1 MMNTNWISL
10 ARILDFCH
18 QRDNNLEQEIEGQAM
33 WQTSSMFDQLIPRI
47 VWCSSMH
54 RHALHW
60 HQESFSQTEGGQRVL
75 SVPGE
80 KAVEKSA
87 FLGKE
92 RFLSGWTTAFAFSKC
107 CLNSHQYVLTL
118 IILCLY
124 LSRQVFRSRWTSD
137 SQVCKPVVLSW
148 PEQFSSL
155 CPSRCL
161 LVLGLSS
168 TAGTSTGTL

>member
-10 ARILDFCH
+10 ARILDFYH
-18 QRDNNLEQEIEGQAM
+18 QRNNNLEQEIEGQTM
-33 WQTSSMFDQLIPRI
+33 WQTSNMFDQSIPRI

-54 RHALHW
+54 HHALHW
-60 HQESFSQTEGGQRVL
+60 HQEGFSQTEGGQGVL

-92 RFLSGWTTAFAFSKC
+92 RFLSGWTTALAFSKC
-107 CLNSHQYVLTL
+107 CLNSHQYVIT
-118 IILCLY
+118 IITLCLY
-124 LSRQVFRSRWTSD
+124 LSRQVFQSQWTSD
-137 SQVCKPVVLSW
+137 SQVWKPVALSW

-161 LVLGLSS
+161 LVLG
-168 TAGTSTGTL
+168 TTMGTL